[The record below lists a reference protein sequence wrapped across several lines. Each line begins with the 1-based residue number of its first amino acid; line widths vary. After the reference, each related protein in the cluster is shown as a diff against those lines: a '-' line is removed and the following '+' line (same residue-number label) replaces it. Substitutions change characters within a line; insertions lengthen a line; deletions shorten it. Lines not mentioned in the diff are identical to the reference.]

1 MTGWIQRKCDQVPTS
16 PCPQLLSKFTNP
28 LLHPKLPLTLAS
40 ALSLPHSYPNSSHS
54 QSHISKMQIW
64 SCHFS
69 AQKLLLPTAYRLE
82 SKFIKMEVSAL
93 EKLALTCLL
102 ASFLN
107 AIFPD
112 PSCSLLSL
120 CKPLHRQPSCLEF
133 PAVSRNQK
141 SQLRQISTVTHQ
153 YWLTEWRI

>member
-1 MTGWIQRKCDQVPTS
+1 MDLERKWYQA
-16 PCPQLLSKFTNP
+16 
-28 LLHPKLPLTLAS
+28 LAS
-40 ALSLPHSYPNSSHS
+40 LALLRLSLFHSIVVISQLFSLFSDFATPIQTQLHS

-82 SKFIKMEVSAL
+82 SKLIKMEVNAL
-93 EKLALTCLL
+93 ERLALTHLL

-107 AIFPD
+107 VIFPN

-120 CKPLHRQPSCLEF
+120 WEPLHMQPSYPEF
-133 PAVSRNQK
+133 PAVRRGIHCK
-141 SQLRQISTVTHQ
+141 SNSKLSSNG
-153 YWLTEWRI
+153 L